1 MTQRTPC
8 RVPAF
13 FALLTA
19 LAFCANGCGYGS
31 NAPAP
36 GSEIKPREG
45 LELGLPLRV
54 TLASP
59 VIADAASGQS
69 AKTVDDALKN
79 LKATIKNGKLYDS
92 KGSEIHFETA
102 MERKTGAARKLAR
115 GTTIVKL
122 AD

>member
-1 MTQRTPC
+1 MTQRMPC
-8 RVPAF
+8 RVPAL

-19 LAFCANGCGYGS
+19 LFVGTNGCGYGS
-31 NAPAP
+31 NPPPP
-36 GSEIKPREG
+36 GSELKPREG

-59 VIADAASGQS
+59 VIADATSGES
-69 AKTVDDALKN
+69 SKTVDDALKHLN
-79 LKATIKNGKLYDS
+79 ATIKNAKLYDS

-102 MERKTGAARKLAR
+102 IERKTGATKKVTR
-115 GTTIVKL
+115 GMTIVKL